1 MLALVLLFMHGGALL
16 VIPPLRLPVWLA
28 LLLSVAVIASLT
40 YTLTT
45 HALLVSRRAIVQ
57 LIWDAEGK
65 WTLLTLKGERLTAQ
79 LQPTTY
85 LHPHLVILNF
95 RLGKLWERRAVVL
108 LPDSV
113 DADTFRRLRVR
124 LALTKH

>member
-1 MLALVLLFMHGGALL
+1 MHGGALL
-16 VIPPLRLPVWLA
+16 LIPPLKLPAWLA
-28 LLLSVAVIASLT
+28 LLLSTAVVVSLT

-45 HALLVSRRAIVQ
+45 HALLSSRRAIVQ

-65 WTLLTLKGERLTAQ
+65 WTLLTLKGERLEAQ
-79 LQPTTY
+79 LLPITY
-85 LHPHLVILNF
+85 LHPRLVILNF
-95 RLGKLWERRAVVL
+95 RLGKPWERRAVML

-124 LALTKH
+124 LALTRR